1 MSDSPVTAADGEWHA
16 APRGL
21 AFSDY
26 GEWLDEGTT
35 SLIEDVAARAADPTA
50 DRAAVPVPPSD
61 CGIDVR
67 HDEAHQTYGAW
78 IGHEQIGHLTYKLV
92 GNRIALWTTMVL
104 PAYRRHGV
112 ATELVAEALDD
123 IRSTG
128 KTITVICPIVREVI
142 DRYPQYR
149 DLVDA
154 VHPGVIGAGAA

>member
-1 MSDSPVTAADGEWHA
+1 M
-16 APRGL
+16 
-21 AFSDY
+21 
-26 GEWLDEGTT
+26 
-35 SLIEDVAARAADPTA
+35 
-50 DRAAVPVPPSD
+50 
-61 CGIDVR
+61 
-67 HDEAHQTYGAW
+67 YGAW